1 LEFVALDISGENY
14 LSWVLDAEI
23 HLVAKGLG
31 DIITQGNEASS
42 QDNAKT
48 IIFLRHHLDE
58 GLKVEFL
65 TVKDLL
71 ELWTGMKETYDNLKD
86 KILPRARY
94 EWMHLLL
101 QNFKIVS
108 EYNSAVFRTTSQLKL
123 CEDVMNDEVLLE

>member
-86 KILPRARY
+86 KILPRAR
-94 EWMHLLL
+94 
-101 QNFKIVS
+101 
-108 EYNSAVFRTTSQLKL
+108 
-123 CEDVMNDEVLLE
+123 